1 MQTRDLKIELKIDG
15 IAVRVGYELLETI
28 SRDLVDIK
36 ENAKVFEK
44 LAHSTHYDIRENIA
58 DKESINKKTIKLLLK
73 DKRHGLI
80 TRLLRNTKV
89 ANKLSF
95 KTIKKIIALENP
107 LHCVHIANNI
117 DDFTKCDICKLSKL
131 LSKHQDPEVRAT
143 LCSRWN
149 KSVPKKIVKKLLK
162 DKDIDVVIKAKEYLE
177 HN

>member
-1 MQTRDLKIELKIDG
+1 MQTRDLKVELKIDG
-15 IAVRVGYELLETI
+15 VAVRVGYELLETI
-28 SRDLVDIK
+28 SRYLVDIK

-80 TRLLRNTKV
+80 SKLLRNTKV

-95 KTIKKIIALENP
+95 KIIKKIIALDNP

-117 DDFTKCDICKLSKL
+117 DDFIKCDICKLSKYL
-131 LSKHQDPEVRAT
+131 ANIKIQKLELLFAQDGTKVYQKRLSK
-143 LCSRWN
+143 N
-149 KSVPKKIVKKLLK
+149 F
-162 DKDIDVVIKAKEYLE
+162 
-177 HN
+177 